1 MWSESCS
8 LVSAVQG
15 LVSSSGPVYLSA
27 SAIVGLENLPGLP
40 LLLLGIGGHSGSFF
54 LRVPLTTA
62 LSFQM
67 AKTWCLVFPL
77 SEL

>member
-15 LVSSSGPVYLSA
+15 LVSSSGPVYLPQ

-40 LLLLGIGGHSGSFF
+40 LLLLGIGGHSFL

>member
-40 LLLLGIGGHSGSFF
+40 LLLLGIGGAHWIF
-54 LRVPLTTA
+54 LSQGPLDNG
-62 LSFQM
+62 
-67 AKTWCLVFPL
+67 LVFPDG
-77 SEL
+77 